1 MEIITNS
8 IATTTYMNR
17 DLDKATTKVN
27 KLGSSIQRNLFEVA
41 AIVAEVDRTQCYE
54 EDGFKNVH
62 EWTAQAFGIK
72 KTASYSLLKIGKD
85 YTEVLLNEKG
95 KAIAYGS
102 NLYHATEKDFS
113 MSQVEALLPAGK
125 DLAEDLAATELVT
138 PEMTVK
144 EIKKVV
150 KEHTADP
157 EDVTEEAEAEE
168 EEAEEVTEAEDVVS
182 KEKAYY
188 DACVAAGVLWDYVET
203 ETEKEALA
211 NAIQALE
218 TLGKHLF
225 GEQVTI

>member
-1 MEIITNS
+1 MEIITNA
-8 IATTTYMNR
+8 IVPTTYINK
-17 DLDKATTKVN
+17 DLCNATNKVN
-27 KLGSSIQRNLFEVA
+27 KLGSSIQRSLFEVA

-85 YTEVLLNEKG
+85 YTEIMLNENG

-113 MSQVEALLPAGK
+113 ISQVEALLPAGK
-125 DLAEDLAATELVT
+125 DLAEDLAATEKVT
-138 PEMTVK
+138 PEMTVR

-150 KEHTADP
+150 KEHTEDP
-157 EDVTEEAEAEE
+157 EDVTEAETDEPEDEVVEQEE
-168 EEAEEVTEAEDVVS
+168 VVS

-211 NAIQALE
+211 AAIQALE

-225 GEQVTI
+225 GEQTTI

>member
-1 MEIITNS
+1 MEIITNA
-8 IATTTYMNR
+8 IATTTYMNK
-17 DLDKATTKVN
+17 DLDKATNKVN
-27 KLGSSIQRNLFEVA
+27 NLGSSIQRNLFEVA

-85 YTEVLLNEKG
+85 YVEIMLNEKG
-95 KAIAYGS
+95 KAISYGS

-125 DLAEDLAATELVT
+125 DLAEDLAATEKVT
-138 PEMTVK
+138 PEMTVR

-157 EDVTEEAEAEE
+157 EEVTEEAEEEVAET
-168 EEAEEVTEAEDVVS
+168 EAEEVVS

-225 GEQVTI
+225 GEQTTI